1 MNARSI
7 SREAARTVPFLVLL
21 ALLALPA
28 LLATGCASA
37 RYSPATSVPSDP
49 ELGARLNA
57 LAKAYEA
64 MDVDKI
70 TPFYAPDGYELSF
83 DTPFPFST
91 GAGEHRQVLA
101 TLLAKVKT
109 LNVAFAPQF
118 EAWRDGDRAWTIR
131 RFKASGVAKTGV
143 PFTYQGW
150 HSVVWEKRAGTWLV
164 WYEHF
169 GGGPAAAT
177 AALAVAPPPAPAL
190 PPVAPPPPPP
200 EATFSDVYFD
210 FNRSEIRVDQVAVLD
225 EDVKFL
231 KDHPELKMV
240 IEGHCDER
248 GGESYN
254 DGLGERRA
262 QAAKAYLVAHGIAAD
277 RLQTISYGKR
287 KPFELGKGEEI
298 WQANR
303 RAHFVV
309 AK

>member
-1 MNARSI
+1 MNARSR
-7 SREAARTVPFLVLL
+7 SRVSVRTVPFLVLL
-21 ALLALPA
+21 ALLALPG

-37 RYSPATSVPSDP
+37 RYSPAASVPSDP

-57 LAKAYEA
+57 LAKAYEE
-64 MDVDKI
+64 MNVDKI

-131 RFKASGVAKTGV
+131 RFKATGVAKNGES
-143 PFTYQGW
+143 FTYEGW

-169 GGGPAAAT
+169 GGGPGVAAAT
-177 AALAVAPPPAPAL
+177 LAAAPPPAAVP

-200 EATFSDVYFD
+200 EPKFSDVFFD
-210 FNRSEIRVDQVAVLD
+210 FNRWDIRVDQVAVLE

-231 KDHPELKMV
+231 KDYPLLKIV

-254 DGLGERRA
+254 DGLGEKRA
-262 QAAKAYLVAHGIAAD
+262 QAAKAFLVAQGIAAD
-277 RLQTISYGKR
+277 RLQTISFGKR
-287 KPFELGKGEEI
+287 KPFELGKGEQI